1 MDQDLR
7 YELKAAVNGRYLPN
21 VRNWLRLHPE
31 GFRTAYPPR
40 TVNSLYLDTPEL
52 DTFNENLLGVS
63 MRRKLRLRWYGE
75 LDQAEPQIV
84 NPTLELKFKD
94 NLVGG
99 KKRHPLSMT
108 LDLAQPWSRLVLQ
121 IRRALPPAWQD
132 LLDMANQPTL
142 LNQYRRDYF
151 VTPDK
156 AIRATLDYQQ
166 RAYDQRLGRSP
177 NVKRPL
183 RLDNLLVIEIKS
195 DLTQEER
202 LEEIMAHFPVPRSRN
217 SKYANGI
224 LAAL

>member
-31 GFRTAYPPR
+31 GFRTAYPSR
-40 TVNSLYLDTPEL
+40 RVNSLYFDTPEL
-52 DTFNENLLGVS
+52 DAFNENLMGVS
-63 MRRKLRLRWYGE
+63 QRRKLRLRWYSN
-75 LDQAEPQIV
+75 LDSGAPQIV
-84 NPTLELKFKD
+84 SPTLELKFKD

-99 KKRHPLSMT
+99 KKRISLPLT
-108 LDLAQPWSRLVLQ
+108 LDLTQPCPALVQ
-121 IRRALPPAWQD
+121 QVRQAVPSAWQD
-132 LLDMANQPTL
+132 LLSMVSQPTL
-142 LNQYRRDYF
+142 LNSYQRDYF
-151 VTPDK
+151 VTPDN

-166 RAYDQRLGRSP
+166 VAYDQRLGRVP

-183 RLDNLLVIEIKS
+183 PLENLLVIEIKS

-202 LEEIMAHFPVPRSRN
+202 LEEIMAYFPVPRSRN
-217 SKYANGI
+217 SKYANGV